1 MTDAADVESPSVLIV
16 VSPRADSDAG
26 LDPVF
31 QTLAAVR
38 GTAPDAMALVV
49 DRSPEP
55 HAALIKLAADE
66 LGCAY
71 APADDDGETAA
82 LNVGLR
88 AAVDHGMDVALVA
101 PGIVPDAG
109 WLGRLRARTG
119 TDGAPAAVAGG
130 AIIEPNGMIRQAGYY
145 FSVFRRQW
153 GARLWRVPE
162 VLLDVSTPVL
172 VPTSP
177 ELQLIRREWIERVG
191 ELEVHLDGAHVGL
204 DYCLRVS
211 EAGGQSVLE
220 PTARGRALELGDE
233 DLDDTSASARRLQF
247 KHPTMSF
254 HTWAPE
260 VL

>member
-1 MTDAADVESPSVLIV
+1 MTDGADVESPSVLIV
-16 VSPRADSDAG
+16 VSPCVDSDAG
-26 LDPVF
+26 LDPVL

-38 GTAPDAMALVV
+38 GTAPDAMVLVV
-49 DRSPEP
+49 DRSPEA
-55 HAALIKLAADE
+55 HAALLKLAADE

-71 APADDDGETAA
+71 APADTDGESAA

-88 AAVDHGMDVALVA
+88 AAVAHGMDVALVA

-145 FSVFRRQW
+145 FSVFRREW

-162 VLLDVSTPVL
+162 ILLDVSTPVL

-191 ELEVHLDGAHVGL
+191 ELEEALEGAHVGL

-211 EAGGQSVLE
+211 VAGGQCVLE
-220 PTARGRALELGDE
+220 PTARGHALTLEDE
-233 DLDDTSASARRLQF
+233 DLDDASASAVRLRA

-254 HTWAPE
+254 HTWSPE
-260 VL
+260 MI

>member
-1 MTDAADVESPSVLIV
+1 MDSPSVLIV
-16 VSPRADSDAG
+16 VSPRVDTEAA
-26 LDPVF
+26 LDPVL

-38 GTAPDAMALVV
+38 GTAPDAMLLVV
-49 DRSPEP
+49 DRSAGA
-55 HAALIKLAADE
+55 HADLLKLAADE

-71 APADDDGETAA
+71 APADTDGESAA

-88 AAVDHGMDVALVA
+88 AAVAHDMDVALVA
-101 PGIVPDAG
+101 PGIVPAAG

-119 TDGAPAAVAGG
+119 IDGAPAAVAGG

-145 FSVFRRQW
+145 FSVFRRMW

-191 ELEVHLDGAHVGL
+191 ELEEHLDGPYVGL
-204 DYCLRVS
+204 DFCLRVS
-211 EAGGQSVLE
+211 AEGGQCVLE
-220 PTARGRALELGDE
+220 PTARGHALELGDE
-233 DLDDTSASARRLQF
+233 DLDDASASAVRLRF
-247 KHPTMSF
+247 KHTNMSF

-260 VL
+260 IL

>member
-1 MTDAADVESPSVLIV
+1 
-16 VSPRADSDAG
+16 
-26 LDPVF
+26 
-31 QTLAAVR
+31 
-38 GTAPDAMALVV
+38 
-49 DRSPEP
+49 
-55 HAALIKLAADE
+55 
-66 LGCAY
+66 
-71 APADDDGETAA
+71 
-82 LNVGLR
+82 
-88 AAVDHGMDVALVA
+88 
-101 PGIVPDAG
+101 
-109 WLGRLRARTG
+109 
-119 TDGAPAAVAGG
+119 VAGG
-130 AIIEPNGMIRQAGYY
+130 AIVEPNGMIRQAGYY
-145 FSVFRRQW
+145 FSVFRRMW

-233 DLDDTSASARRLQF
+233 DLDDTSASAVRLQF
-247 KHPTMSF
+247 KHSTMSF